1 MDNKLNSKLT
11 GQLNL
16 SLETFGGNGFRVAIP
31 ELYQKHPPL
40 GHIKVMIGTGAES
53 CITELYYPF
62 EFGYENKTFGYVRGL
77 YEDICDTLDI
87 ETTE

>member
-1 MDNKLNSKLT
+1 MLKIHDLLIRRWES
-11 GQLNL
+11 
-16 SLETFGGNGFRVAIP
+16 V
-31 ELYQKHPPL
+31 PL
-40 GHIKVMIGTGAES
+40 GYIKVMIGTGAES

-62 EFGYENKTFGYVRGL
+62 EFGYENKTFGYARGL